1 MGDVYL
7 APNYFFLGAVAAFFA
22 GAFFT
27 AGLAAFL
34 ATVLGAGAFTTAFFA
49 GAFLA
54 AGLAAFAAG
63 FFAAAIHLT
72 SLPGTLVFRDVSG
85 RSSFEVLAHLAVIYQ
100 KVNGSF

>member
-1 MGDVYL
+1 MSHTIMRKHICGMVNGRRL
-7 APNYFFLGAVAAFFA
+7 SGSHYFFLGAVAAFFA

-34 ATVLGAGAFTTAFFA
+34 ATVLAAGAFTAAFFA

-54 AGLAAFAAG
+54 AGLAAFAG

-72 SLPGTLVFRDVSG
+72 SLPGTLLFSG
-85 RSSFEVLAHLAVIYQ
+85 CVREKF
-100 KVNGSF
+100 F